1 VCVVLVVFKI
11 EKIVPSWFKKAPEI
25 FTRKYRRTH
34 TQVTVVVPVP
44 PVPVVHR
51 VKYGWVSSREII
63 HMSCPHVPYTLS

>member
-1 VCVVLVVFKI
+1 MIVVFKI
-11 EKIVPSWFKKAPEI
+11 EKIVPGSKKRP
-25 FTRKYRRTH
+25 KYLQGNTGVWY

-63 HMSCPHVPYTLS
+63 HMMSCPHVPYTLS